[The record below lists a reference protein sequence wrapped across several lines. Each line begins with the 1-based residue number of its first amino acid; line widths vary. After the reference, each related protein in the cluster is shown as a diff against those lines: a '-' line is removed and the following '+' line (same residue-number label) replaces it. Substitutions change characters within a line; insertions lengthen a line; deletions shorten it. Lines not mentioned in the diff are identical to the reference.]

1 MKWRKSKVPADK
13 QSIDQ
18 VKNFGIQFPSDFRRI
33 AIASH
38 GTQPSPDTIDFG
50 DLKQILFGC
59 LLSFEKNSPIYI
71 ERVYHWV
78 KDDLP
83 DKVFPFAREPFGNLY
98 GFDYRDVMTLSLYI
112 GTMNLQMSQK
122 YVTIYQ
128 ISRKCYTNPTSV
140 KDTNSLFSGILGEQA
155 VVFHYRLISTQED
168 E

>member
-1 MKWRKSKVPADK
+1 MRFWRLVPANKWGGIMKWRKSKVPADK

-71 ERVYHWV
+71 ERVYRWV

-83 DKVFPFAREPFGNLY
+83 DKVFPFAKDPFGNLY
-98 GFDYRDVMTLSLYI
+98 CFDYRDSEDPIIVYWYHESSNVTKVCDNFSDIEKMLYEPD
-112 GTMNLQMSQK
+112 Q
-122 YVTIYQ
+122 
-128 ISRKCYTNPTSV
+128 
-140 KDTNSLFSGILGEQA
+140 D
-155 VVFHYRLISTQED
+155 
-168 E
+168 